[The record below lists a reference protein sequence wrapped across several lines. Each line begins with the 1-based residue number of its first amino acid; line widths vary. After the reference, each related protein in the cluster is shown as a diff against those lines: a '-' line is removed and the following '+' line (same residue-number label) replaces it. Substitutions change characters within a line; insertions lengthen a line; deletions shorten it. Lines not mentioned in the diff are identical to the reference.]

1 MAGSV
6 NQVTLLGNLCKDP
19 EIRSTQD
26 GRKIANMT
34 IATSER
40 WMVKGTG
47 EQKERSEFHRIV
59 IFNEHSAR
67 VAERF
72 LRKGS
77 KVYVQGSLH
86 TRKWADQQG
95 VERYST
101 EIEIGGFDGKV
112 VLVGDYDRGN
122 DSWDEGGQPNNRRA
136 SLRRVGL
143 QGNKQSWDGTGS
155 DLDDPIPF

>member
-1 MAGSV
+1 V
-6 NQVTLLGNLCKDP
+6 V
-19 EIRSTQD
+19 
-26 GRKIANMT
+26 
-34 IATSER
+34 
-40 WMVKGTG
+40 
-47 EQKERSEFHRIV
+47 
-59 IFNEHSAR
+59 FNEHTAG

-72 LRKGS
+72 LKKGS

-86 TRKWADQQG
+86 TRKWTDQQG

-136 SLRRVGL
+136 SFRRVGL